1 MTNVFQIRRAG
12 PADAERLSALARET
26 FLETFVHGFRIPY
39 PPADLE
45 AFMAHA
51 YAAEPSRER
60 LSDPEQAVWIAERA
74 GEAFA
79 YAAAGPAGLPH
90 PDVRPEHGE
99 LRALYVLR
107 AAQDTGL
114 GQTLMETALRWLEA
128 QGRTPVWLGVWSGNI
143 KAQRFYE
150 RYGFTKEG
158 EYEFPVGEWRDLEFI
173 LRRG

>member
-1 MTNVFQIRRAG
+1 VTSVFQIRRAG
-12 PADAERLSALARET
+12 PDDAERLTALARES

-39 PPADLE
+39 PPEDLE
-45 AFMAHA
+45 AFMAQA
-51 YAAEPSRER
+51 YAAGPSRER
-60 LSDPEQAVWIAERA
+60 LADPEQAVWFGERA

-79 YAAAGPAGLPH
+79 YAAVGPAGLPH

-99 LRALYVLR
+99 IRALYVLR
-107 AAQDTGL
+107 AAQDSGL
-114 GQTLMETALRWLEA
+114 GQTLMETALAWLEE
-128 QGRTPVWLGVWSGNI
+128 RDLRPVWLGVWSGNL

-150 RYGFTKEG
+150 KYGFEKQG